1 MTLVPAGARLEA
13 RLYGPSRAIG
23 FVRPGQRVRL
33 RYEAFPHQKFGQYE
47 GVVQSVSRSTVGP
60 AELTGDGAPLPGLVP
75 GEPVYRVTVE
85 LAAQTA
91 TAYGEAV
98 RAAAR
103 HAARGRRADRD
114 AAALPVGARS
124 AALADREARA

>member
-47 GVVQSVSRSTVGP
+47 GVVKSVSRSTVGL
-60 AELTGDGAPLPGLVP
+60 AELGGDGAPLPGLTP

-85 LAAQTA
+85 LATQAA

-98 RAAAR
+98 PLQPGMQLEADVLIDSRR
-103 HAARGRRADRD
+103 LYQWVLDPLNSLRGRD
-114 AAALPVGARS
+114 AA
-124 AALADREARA
+124 